1 MRDIN
6 NLNQSKMSKSYISSE
21 EILSEISEIGSFK
34 GSMDSMSGTLEW
46 RDEEREL
53 TIYATPN
60 WETDGE
66 VPFDVDRGNG
76 DELWNVCTIKMIDG
90 TKSEQFLHYL
100 NVLMMIM
107 NHYGNINDNK

>member
-1 MRDIN
+1 MN
-6 NLNQSKMSKSYISSE
+6 KSYINSE
-21 EILSEISEIGSFK
+21 QILSEVSKIGRFT
-34 GSMDSMSGTLEW
+34 GYIDSMVGALEW
-46 RDEEREL
+46 RDDERQL

-66 VPFDVDRGNG
+66 VPFDIDRGDG
-76 DELWNVCTIKMIDG
+76 AEQWTVCTIKMISG
-90 TKSEQFLHYL
+90 TTGEQLSHYL